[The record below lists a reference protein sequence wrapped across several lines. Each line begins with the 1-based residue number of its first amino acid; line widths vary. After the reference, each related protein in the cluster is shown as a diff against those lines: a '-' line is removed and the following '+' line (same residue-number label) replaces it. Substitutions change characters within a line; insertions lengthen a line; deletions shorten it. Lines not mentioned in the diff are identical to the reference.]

1 LASALSSPP
10 GLRALCTFAVRA
22 AVLSTRG
29 VVQSVVRAKKNSD
42 AERVVSSG
50 LLSLGAQV
58 SCLLVRGRERGADKM
73 SALPAL
79 SLSFGSLLLLLFV
92 YGNTMSQNQSP
103 AVPAK
108 WLTYAEKTDYRKTPR
123 YAETIDYSKRLDQAS
138 SLIKFQ
144 SFGKSGEGRELPL
157 LIATEG
163 ETFTPEAARQ
173 TSKAVILIQACIHA
187 GEPDGKD
194 AGLALL
200 RDIAITKTRAGLL
213 KNLVVLFIPIYNT
226 DGHERVSPYNRI
238 NQNGPAEMGW
248 RTTSSYQNLNRD
260 YMKADTPET
269 RAWLSLWNHWKPD
282 LFIDC
287 HVTDGADY
295 RYNITYQHE
304 HHAGVA
310 ESVLAWE
317 KKVIDQR
324 VAPATE
330 AAGNT
335 VSWYLE
341 FIDNRDLTKGIRDFN
356 GSPRFSTG
364 YTPTRNRPGI
374 LIETHMLK
382 PYRPR
387 VIGTY
392 DFLRFTLAE
401 VSQDPASLIAAG
413 RAADE
418 KTVADSGTYDPARRY
433 PLDFELSDKTTP
445 YNLRAVEYHTEKSDI
460 SSAERVIFGSQPL
473 DLTVPLY
480 NDFRVKTAV
489 APPLYYTVP
498 VQWKDVIEVLT
509 QHGVT
514 MQRTKE
520 ARTFDIESYRFTD
533 VKWAS
538 GPFEGRLMPEFKVE
552 VVHERRSFPA
562 GSVIIPLAQQAAKV
576 AMNLLEPQAPDSF
589 VRWGFFNATFEQKEY
604 GEDYVVEKLAREMLA
619 NDPKLR
625 EEYEKLLASDAAF
638 ASNPHARLEFFYRRS
653 PYWDQQMNLYP
664 VGRIITPIKP

>member
-1 LASALSSPP
+1 MPRTRF
-10 GLRALCTFAVRA
+10 LR
-22 AVLSTRG
+22 
-29 VVQSVVRAKKNSD
+29 
-42 AERVVSSG
+42 G
-50 LLSLGAQV
+50 LLT
-58 SCLLVRGRERGADKM
+58 
-73 SALPAL
+73 
-79 SLSFGSLLLLLFV
+79 LLLLTFV
-92 YGNTMSQNQSP
+92 HANTVTMSQNQSP
-103 AVPAK
+103 VVPPE
-108 WLTYAEKTDYRKTPR
+108 WLTHAEKTDYRETPR
-123 YAETIDYSKRLDQAS
+123 YAATIEYSKRLDQAS
-138 SLIKFQ
+138 PLIKFQ
-144 SFGKSGEGRELPL
+144 SFGKSGEGRKLPL

-173 TSKAVILIQACIHA
+173 SRKAVILIQACIHA

-200 RDIAITKTRAGLL
+200 RDIAITKTRTGLL
-213 KNLVVLFIPIYNT
+213 KNLVVLFIPIYNA

-248 RTTSSYQNLNRD
+248 RTTSTYQNLNRD

-304 HHAGVA
+304 HHTGVA

-317 KKVIDQR
+317 NKVIDQR

-364 YTPTRNRPGI
+364 YTPIRNRPGI

-401 VSQDPASLIAAG
+401 VSHDPDSLIAAG
-413 RAADE
+413 RTADE
-418 KTVADSGTYDPARRY
+418 KTVADGRSYDPAHRY
-433 PLDFELSDKTTP
+433 PLDFELRDNTTT
-445 YNLRAVEYHTEKSDI
+445 YNLRAVEYHTAKSDI
-460 SSAERVIFGSQPL
+460 SGAERVIFGSQPL
-473 DLTVPLY
+473 DLTVPMY

-489 APPLYYTVP
+489 APPLYYIVP
-498 VQWKDVIEVLT
+498 VQWKDVIEVLKS
-509 QHGVT
+509 HGVT
-514 MQRTKE
+514 MQTTSE
-520 ARTFDIESYRFTD
+520 TRTFDIESYGFLD
-533 VKWAS
+533 VKWAG

-562 GSVIIPLAQQAAKV
+562 GSVIVPLAQQTAKV

-604 GEDYVVEKLAREMLA
+604 GEDYVVEELAREMLA
-619 NDPKLR
+619 NDPRLR
-625 EEYEKLLASDAAF
+625 EEFEKRMASDAAF
-638 ASNPHARLEFFYRRS
+638 AANPQARLQFFYRRS
-653 PYWDQQMNLYP
+653 PYWDKQMKLYP
-664 VGRIITPIKP
+664 VGRIITPIKL